1 MSSKH
6 PASIRRKVAR
16 EAAVLLYTSQEKE
29 FKQAKLKAAK
39 ALGTRMLPSNLEV
52 AVELDQVADEYE
64 GQQRS
69 KRLIQMRKEALGI
82 MQCLGSFNPRLKGSV
97 WRGTTHKDSDIDVT
111 VFSSFSEDVVNKLRT
126 SGFGIAKQERTSKVT
141 KGDLEESLHIYVCL
155 PSSDEAEIVV
165 RLPEKMGQEETC
177 EIYGDPVKGLNITQ
191 LESVIKENPTRRFLP
206 DSVTT

>member
-1 MSSKH
+1 LSSKH

-69 KRLIQMRKEALGI
+69 NRLIQMRKEALII

-97 WRGTTHKDSDIDVT
+97 WRGTTHKNSDIDVT
-111 VFSSFSEDVVNKLRT
+111 VFSSNSDVVNKLRR
-126 SGFGIAKQERTSKVT
+126 SGFRIAKQERTSKVIN
-141 KGDLEESLHIYVCL
+141 GDLEESLHIHVCL
-155 PSSDEAEIVV
+155 PSSNEAEIVV

-191 LESVIKENPTRRFLP
+191 LERVIKENPTRRFVP
-206 DSVTT
+206 GSVRT